1 MLHYALIASFLTLS
15 FTSII
20 GMPQSA
26 LAASGDILGAPS
38 VKTYSAQK
46 LPRWGAIQQ
55 STLNAR
61 FNATDKAFEDWDG
74 FITKAKND
82 PPLRKMMKTNVFVN
96 KFAYKQDNW
105 VYDQDDYWAS
115 PAEMF
120 KNGGDCEDFAI
131 TKYFTLRQ
139 MGFDASAMKI
149 AMVYDVYSG
158 TDHAFLIVTHN
169 KVDYVLDNR
178 EKMVVARYMK
188 NRYRPHYAFNEKTVW
203 VYDSPQMVQKMR
215 HDDGSIIAGNR

>member
-1 MLHYALIASFLTLS
+1 MSHYALIASFCTL
-15 FTSII
+15 FII
-20 GMPQSA
+20 NIMGMPSSA
-26 LAASGDILGAPS
+26 IAASGDILGTPF
-38 VKTYSAQK
+38 VKTYSAQQ
-46 LPRWGAIQQ
+46 LPRWSAIQQ
-55 STLNAR
+55 STLNTR

-131 TKYFTLRQ
+131 AKYTALRSLGVPEDRMRAAIVHDNQ
-139 MGFDASAMKI
+139 KNI
-149 AMVYDVYSG
+149 A
-158 TDHAFLIVTHN
+158 HAILIVYT
-169 KVDYVLDNR
+169 DQGPYILDNQ
-178 EKMVVARYMK
+178 EKNIVNASYG
-188 NRYRPHYAFNEKTVW
+188 NRYRPIF
-203 VYDSPQMVQKMR
+203 
-215 HDDGSIIAGNR
+215 SINRTAWWLHTAPTNTIVASAQ